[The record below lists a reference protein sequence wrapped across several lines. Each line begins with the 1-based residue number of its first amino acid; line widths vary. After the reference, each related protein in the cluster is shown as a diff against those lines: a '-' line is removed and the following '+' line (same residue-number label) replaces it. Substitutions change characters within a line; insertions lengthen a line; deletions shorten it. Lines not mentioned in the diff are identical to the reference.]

1 MKNILAKLKTYD
13 SLFLASM
20 VLCGIWQV
28 LRCPDLPGL
37 YLDAVNP
44 DYLAVQILFPQTPNR
59 NWAIPYSSIPL
70 LGQLYHGTITIW
82 LQLLIIGL
90 FGKANLLTLRLANM
104 IYVIGICW
112 IMYLILKKT
121 GANKIISFLMMDAII
136 LSPNVFSFIR
146 TQYYIKLPG
155 TLLLMLSVYFAILSI
170 DRQRHALYLALSGIS
185 LGVAFYSYF
194 IFLFFAPAVLVLCL
208 GKTRQLGL
216 KRFKDA
222 FIWCAGFGCGGI
234 LYVIG
239 YSDFVITSTNLNPSV
254 KKTLV
259 VAVGILLLIMMLI
272 LVCTL
277 VKKYQSDKIFY
288 RCCLA
293 AFLMILIFAV
303 IVCANLHYVTDALLP
318 NLSSLKIAG
327 TSMGFMQR
335 IAQIFYF
342 WTGVMNNRFMEW
354 IMLDTVS
361 SFLPD
366 MLVFLFLF
374 VFGIA
379 CILTIAKKMDRS
391 DWREILVWSG
401 LLLCFGVF
409 SIPFSS
415 RMGGQHFTPT
425 FFVTCMIFT
434 LLLDRVWQK
443 SSNHHI
449 KRISPLLLGTFFLWC
464 VINSNL
470 LQQNLEF
477 TGGKN
482 MYSENINILAE
493 NALCEKKA
501 GQNTV
506 YVFPEWGFMCGF
518 NYITMN
524 QIPYMLSVD
533 TNLLEQ
539 YLDKGYQFKVCAWDR
554 ENIEQYI
561 ELLNN
566 AGITDLSLDTV
577 QSREGEIVFYIIQ
590 GA

>member
-1 MKNILAKLKTYD
+1 MKNILAKMKSYD
-13 SLFLASM
+13 FLFLASM

-44 DYLAVQILFPQTPNR
+44 DYLAVQILFPQNPNP
-59 NWAIPYSSIPL
+59 NWALPHSGIPL

-82 LQLLIIGL
+82 MQFLVIGL
-90 FGKANLLTLRLANM
+90 FGEANILTMRFCNM
-104 IYVIGICW
+104 IYVISICW
-112 IMYLILKKT
+112 IMYLILKKMGT
-121 GANKIISFLMMDAII
+121 NKIISFLMMDAII

-194 IFLFFAPAVLVLCL
+194 IFLFFAPAVLVFCL

-216 KRFKDA
+216 KRFKDV

-234 LYVIG
+234 LYLIG
-239 YSDFVITSTNLNPSV
+239 YSDFVITSTSLNPSV

-259 VAVGILLLIMMLI
+259 VAGGILLVTMMLI

-293 AFLMILIFAV
+293 VFFMILIFAV
-303 IVCANLHYVTDALLP
+303 IVFANLRYVTAALFP

-342 WTGVMNNRFMEW
+342 WTGVINNRFMEW
-354 IMLDTVS
+354 IMLGTVS

-374 VFGIA
+374 VFGMA
-379 CILTIAKKMDRS
+379 CILTITKKMDRS
-391 DWREILVWSG
+391 DWREILVWSS

-434 LLLDRVWQK
+434 LLLDRVWEK
-443 SSNHHI
+443 AGNHHI
-449 KRISPLLLGTFFLWC
+449 KRIPPLLLGTFFLWC

-524 QIPYMLSVD
+524 QVPYILSVD

-539 YLDKGYQFKVCAWDR
+539 YLDKGYQFKVCTWDY
-554 ENIEQYI
+554 ENIEHYI

-566 AGITDLSLDTV
+566 AGITDLSLDIM